1 MSQHETLAYLYGL
14 ERFGMV
20 FGLENISRLLQ
31 AVGDPH
37 RGLRVI
43 HVGGTNGKGSV
54 SAMMAAVLHEEG
66 YRVGLYTSPHLVSF
80 TERIQIN
87 GIEIRWEEVVR
98 LTDLLRRRVETEDI
112 PQHFTFFDF
121 TTALAIYYFAQQGVD
136 IAILE
141 VGLGGSLD
149 STNIVNPLLTVITN
163 VDRDHCQILGERVE
177 DIAREKAGI
186 VKQGVPLISG
196 ATQPEVI
203 RILETACQEKEAPMR
218 LAERDFKGEEIT
230 PGGFEFL
237 GRRWHFVDIRLGA
250 AGSYQIANAT
260 VALGALEALEEQGY
274 RIGKKS
280 IYKGL
285 AAVRWPGRLELVQ
298 ESPQILLDGAHNAAA
313 ARALKACLQEEFD
326 YRRLYMVMGI
336 MKDKELSAIV
346 KELVPLADVLIAVRP
361 RNPRATSPH
370 EIAKIAQNYC
380 SEVTVIEDVG
390 EGVGYLQEMAQDDD
404 LIVVTGSLF
413 TVGETRDHLVNARG
427 AK

>member
-31 AVGDPH
+31 ILGNPH
-37 RGLRVI
+37 LDLKVI

-54 SAMMAAVLHEEG
+54 SAMMAAVLQEEG

-87 GIEIRWEEVVR
+87 GIEISWEEVVR
-98 LTDLLRRRVETEDI
+98 LTDLLRRRVAEEDI
-112 PQHFTFFDF
+112 PPHFTFFDF
-121 TTALAIYYFAQQGVD
+121 TTALALYYFAQQEVD

-141 VGLGGSLD
+141 VGLGGRLD

-163 VDRDHCQILGERVE
+163 VDRDHCQILGEGVE

-186 VKQGVPLISG
+186 VKQRIPLVSG

-203 RILETACQEKEAPMR
+203 RILETACQEKGAPIR
-218 LAERDFKGEEIT
+218 LAGRDFTGEKIT
-230 PGGFEFL
+230 SGVFEFR
-237 GRRWHFVDIRLGA
+237 GRRWHVADIKLGA

-274 RIGKKS
+274 KIREKS

-285 AAVRWPGRLELVQ
+285 AVIRWPGRLELVQ
-298 ESPQILLDGAHNAAA
+298 ESPQIILDGAHNPSA

-336 MKDKELSAIV
+336 MKDKELSPIV
-346 KELVPLADVLIAVRP
+346 RELAPLADVLIAVRP
-361 RNPRATSPH
+361 RNPRAASPQ
-370 EIAKIAQNYC
+370 EIAGIAQNYC
-380 SEVTVIEDVG
+380 PEVTVIEDVG
-390 EGVGYLQEMAQDDD
+390 EGVEYLQEMVQEDD

-413 TVGETRDHLVNARG
+413 TVGEARDHLVKGRRA
-427 AK
+427 